1 MGCLYGV
8 HVSTSAMHWAE
19 LVLRRFAR
27 QTNQLIAGR
36 SFAVV
41 GTGAEPDA
49 LRLAL
54 TRIGA
59 HLVAADEASAVFGA
73 DALSVQFAQRGSA
86 SERIDYA
93 AARMPAVAA
102 AGRRLA
108 DSGKLDGLRVGLSL
122 VLEPKTA
129 VLALTLQQ
137 AGAQVSVLGRWAETD
152 QGVAAALAERG
163 VRVFATDDPSRD
175 DALADAFL
183 GQRLHLL
190 LDDGSRLIRALL
202 ERPDDAAE
210 LIGAAEETTS
220 GLWGLEGRSLPFPV
234 VAVND
239 AGSKLWFDNE
249 HGTGQSCLFT
259 IADLVAPET
268 AWLAGRRVALAGFGA
283 VGEGFARHAAALGA
297 AVRVAEIDPRAE
309 LRARFAGFGTGP
321 LTALAAD
328 AELIVSATGRPD
340 TIGVD
345 VLEAAADGAVLAVAG
360 GVDGEVDLAG
370 ALADGWRLV
379 EVGPKVADLVR
390 GERRLR
396 LLDRG
401 ECINCTA
408 GEGNP
413 IEIMDLS
420 LAVQAA
426 AVEYLLAA
434 RREPG
439 LVPLPLAA
447 DRAVARTALDHWE
460 GTR

>member
-1 MGCLYGV
+1 M
-8 HVSTSAMHWAE
+8 HVSTSATHWAE
-19 LVLRRFAR
+19 LVLRRYAR

-36 SFAVV
+36 GFAVT
-41 GTGAEPDA
+41 GTGPGPDA

-59 HLVAADEASAVFGA
+59 HLVAPDAASAVFGA
-73 DALSVQFAQRGSA
+73 DALSVPFARRGSA
-86 SERIDYA
+86 AERIDYA
-93 AARMPAVAA
+93 AARMPAVAD

-108 DSGKLDGLRVGLSL
+108 ASGKLGGLRVGLSL

-129 VLALTLQQ
+129 VLALTLQR

-152 QGVAAALAERG
+152 QAVAAALAERG
-163 VRVFATDDPSRD
+163 VRVFAADDQSQD

-202 ERPDDAAE
+202 DRPEDAAD

-220 GLWGLEGRSLPFPV
+220 GLWGLQDRRLPFPV

-239 AGSKLWFDNE
+239 AGSKLWFDNA

-259 IADLVAPET
+259 IADMVAPEA
-268 AWLAGRRVALAGFGA
+268 AWLAGRKVALAGFGA
-283 VGEGFARHAAALGA
+283 VGAGFARHAAALGA
-297 AVRVAEIDPRAE
+297 EVRVAEIDPRAE

-321 LTALAAD
+321 LIELAAEAD
-328 AELIVSATGRPD
+328 LIVSATGRPD

-345 VLEAAADGAVLAVAG
+345 VLEAAANGAVLAVAG

-370 ALADGWRLV
+370 ALAAGWRLV

-390 GERRLR
+390 GQRRLR

-426 AVEYLLAA
+426 AVEYLLQAH
-434 RREPG
+434 REPG
-439 LVPLPLAA
+439 LVALPLAA
-447 DRAVARTALDHWE
+447 DQGVARTALTHWE
-460 GTR
+460 ASNE

>member
-1 MGCLYGV
+1 M
-8 HVSTSAMHWAE
+8 HVLTSATDWAE
-19 LVLRRFAR
+19 LVLRRYAR

-36 SFAVV
+36 SFAVPGV
-41 GTGAEPDA
+41 GAEADA

-59 HLVAADEASAVFGA
+59 QLVDSDDPRAAAEFGPAALTTDFAGQRSSA
-73 DALSVQFAQRGSA
+73 AQ
-86 SERIDYA
+86 RIDYA
-93 AARMPAVAA
+93 AARMPAVTS

-108 DSGKLDGLRVGLSL
+108 ASGKLNGLRVGLSL

-129 VLALTLQQ
+129 VLALALHD
-137 AGAQVSVLGRWAETD
+137 AGAQVSLLGRWAETD
-152 QGVAAALAERG
+152 QEVAAELARRG
-163 VRVFATDDPSRD
+163 LIVFATDDESQD
-175 DALADAFL
+175 AALADAFL
-183 GQRLHLL
+183 AQRLHLL
-190 LDDGSRLIRALL
+190 LDDGSRLIRMLL
-202 ERPDDAAE
+202 DRPGDAAE

-234 VAVND
+234 IAVND
-239 AGSKLWFDNE
+239 AGSKLWFDNA

-259 IADLVAPET
+259 IADMVAPDA
-268 AWLAGRRVALAGFGA
+268 AWLAERKVALAGFGA

-297 AVRVAEIDPRAE
+297 QVRVAEIDPRAE
-309 LRARFAGFGTGP
+309 LRARFAGFPTGP
-321 LTALAAD
+321 LTELATDAD
-328 AELIVSATGRPD
+328 LIVSATGRAT
-340 TIGVD
+340 TIGVE

-370 ALADGWRLV
+370 ALDAGWRLV

-390 GERRLR
+390 DGRRLR

-420 LAVQAA
+420 LAVQAS
-426 AVEYLLAA
+426 AVEHLLEQALT
-434 RREPG
+434 PG
-439 LVPLPLAA
+439 LVALPLAA
-447 DRAVARTALDHWE
+447 DQRVARTALEHWE
-460 GTR
+460 EPR